1 MLDGMDGR
9 VHAVHGLGEFVGKGA
24 RCWLFFK
31 FSFFLLVGLMCAVV
45 ET

>member
-24 RCWLFFK
+24 RCWLFFLI
-31 FSFFLLVGLMCAVV
+31 FFLSFGWLDVCCC
-45 ET
+45 